1 MRRIGLPARRLLCSS
16 SAPRPLLTR
25 SAKFREHLHELHR
38 GQPERWTDVALAE
51 HFRVPIAN
59 VQGALALKQL
69 ELDEVSRGAP
79 LDPELIALD
88 EDIEEYLCE
97 DDDPKGP
104 AVASFPS
111 PSVAADAA
119 ASDAWVPDIGLEHMP
134 PEQEALLVRAVARRF
149 AETPMDAALEAL
161 SPAEIGELARAVSGS
176 EAISAPPADRAE
188 ALRGLLAAVAIEMPP
203 ELLDAAEG
211 ELDLSRVTPLPP
223 TALPAPP
230 RRSSASD
237 AAAAAGGGA
246 ADDGVTQVG
255 VQTGDGGQRFSV
267 VEDLGPD
274 AAAYFEPEVL
284 AKLQRPRAPD
294 SGEQLARNLALREER
309 LHGDKAGIYQSSG
322 RLLFAEVA
330 KKGRKPTSVGRVW
343 VSERDR
349 TVRDADDAEAAQAT
363 RRVLP
368 RQAAPRIKRN
378 A

>member
-1 MRRIGLPARRLLCSS
+1 MPSFSAQLDAMAKRTAEASRAAQAKADHARAQA
-16 SAPRPLLTR
+16 SAAAKEAAHSTA
-25 SAKFREHLHELHR
+25 SAM
-38 GQPERWTDVALAE
+38 AAE
-51 HFRVPIAN
+51 
-59 VQGALALKQL
+59 
-69 ELDEVSRGAP
+69 
-79 LDPELIALD
+79 
-88 EDIEEYLCE
+88 
-97 DDDPKGP
+97 
-104 AVASFPS
+104 AVA
-111 PSVAADAA
+111 AA
-119 ASDAWVPDIGLEHMP
+119 
-134 PEQEALLVRAVARRF
+134 
-149 AETPMDAALEAL
+149 T
-161 SPAEIGELARAVSGS
+161 
-176 EAISAPPADRAE
+176 
-188 ALRGLLAAVAIEMPP
+188 
-203 ELLDAAEG
+203 
-211 ELDLSRVTPLPP
+211 
-223 TALPAPP
+223 
-230 RRSSASD
+230 
-237 AAAAAGGGA
+237 AAAAGGGA

-274 AAAYFEPEVL
+274 AAAYFEPEAL